1 MAELTVSNLTKRFG
15 GLVAVDNVSLHVPPG
30 GIVGLIGP
38 NGAGK
43 TTVFNLVTGLYSPDS
58 GEVSLDGHNLAGHL
72 PHKIAEHGISRT
84 FQNIRLFNSLTA
96 LENVLI
102 GCHIRSEETLFQALL
117 SGPRHR
123 QDNAEL
129 RAQAFNVMKMLG
141 IERFAGEMARS
152 LPYGEQRRLEIARAL
167 ASRPSVLLLDEPA
180 AGMNTQETLDL
191 MKLVGRLREE
201 LALSILLIE
210 HDMRFVMGA
219 CETIYV
225 LDYGKVIASGTP
237 AEIRQNPKVIE
248 AYLGETVV

>member
-1 MAELTVSNLTKRFG
+1 MAQLEVKQLTKRFG
-15 GLVAVDNVSLHVPPG
+15 GLVAVDTVSLQVPSG

-43 TTVFNLVTGLYSPDS
+43 TTVFNLITGLYPSDS
-58 GEVSLDGHNLAGHL
+58 GDIILDGHNLAGHP

-84 FQNIRLFNSLTA
+84 FQNIRLFTSLTA

-102 GCHIRSEETLFQALL
+102 GCHIRSEETLPQALV

-129 RAQAFNVMKMLG
+129 RTQAISVMKTLG
-141 IERFAGEMARS
+141 IERFANEMARS
-152 LPYGEQRRLEIARAL
+152 LPYGEQRRLELARAL
-167 ASRPSVLLLDEPA
+167 ASNPKVLLLDEPA
-180 AGMNTQETLDL
+180 AGMNTQETLEL
-191 MKLVGRLREE
+191 MRLVGRLRDD
-201 LALSILLIE
+201 LGLSILLIE
-210 HDMRFVMGA
+210 HDMRFVMGV

-237 AEIRQNPKVIE
+237 DEIRQNPRVIE
-248 AYLGETVV
+248 AYLGEAVV